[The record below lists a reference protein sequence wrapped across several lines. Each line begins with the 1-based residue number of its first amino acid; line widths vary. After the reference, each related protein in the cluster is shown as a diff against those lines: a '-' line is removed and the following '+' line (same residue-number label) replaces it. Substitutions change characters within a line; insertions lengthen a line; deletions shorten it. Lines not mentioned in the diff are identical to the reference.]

1 MRLLLLAL
9 SCLLPALSAPASSLP
24 AAAPAQNAD
33 LVLVNGSIFTGD
45 PGQPQASAVAIQGG
59 RIVAV
64 GSDDAMAAHVHAGTQ
79 RIDLGGRRV
88 VPGINDAHEHLGWEP
103 PPGIRLKLPE
113 PEVTGAELEAA
124 LAAQPQAGDEWINGT
139 IAAQVFTDLSWNV
152 ARLDALQPSRPV
164 VLSVLT
170 GHGMLL
176 NSAAIRAL
184 QVDPAVPVAGGWYG
198 TDTAGGFDGRM
209 FEYAGWKMA
218 RQFPRSSDAT
228 HVDRLRRYG
237 EAASKAGITSVQS
250 MSWLPVPQF
259 VEFWQRSAAP
269 QRVRAIRWPLISSDQ
284 PGIPDLDLPR
294 HPPGTRI
301 EVSGTKWIL
310 DGTFFEQASPMR
322 EPYPDTGR
330 NGRLNFSAAEMRA
343 MLEEIIAREDQVL
356 LHVIGDATTEAVL
369 NVMASI
375 APSQQWRERRVRFEH
390 GDGLAADLLTRAA
403 EFGIVVVQNP
413 SHQMLPEHLP
423 AVKLLRERELSPF
436 ADLLKAGIAL
446 AIGSDGPMDPWL
458 NMMFATALPTRP
470 DQSLTREQVLR
481 AYTWGSAYAEF
492 KEHEKGRL
500 APGYLADLAVLS
512 QDVLDEAAV
521 PTQAL
526 PATRS
531 LLTIIA
537 GEIAWRD
544 PAL

>member
-1 MRLLLLAL
+1 MRILILAL
-9 SCLLPALSAPASSLP
+9 SCLLPASPSQAGASPAEG
-24 AAAPAQNAD
+24 PAQIAD
-33 LVLVNGSIFTGD
+33 LVLVNGTIFTGD
-45 PGQPQASAVAIQGG
+45 PAQPQANAVAIKGG
-59 RIVAV
+59 WIVAI
-64 GSDDAMAAHVHAGTQ
+64 GSDEAISAHVHAGTH

-103 PPGIRLKLPE
+103 PPGVQLKLPA
-113 PEVTGAELEAA
+113 PEVSGAELEAA

-164 VLSVLT
+164 VLGVMT
-170 GHGMLL
+170 GHGMIL

-184 QVDPAVPVAGGWYG
+184 QVNPAVPVPGGWYG
-198 TDTAGGFDGRM
+198 VDTAGGFDGRL
-209 FEYAGWKMA
+209 FEYAGWKVA
-218 RQFPRSSDAT
+218 RQFPRSPDAT
-228 HVDRLRRYG
+228 HIDRLQRYG
-237 EAASKAGITSVQS
+237 EAASKAGVTSVQS
-250 MSWLPVPQF
+250 MSSLPVPQF

-294 HPPGTRI
+294 HLPGTRI

-310 DGTFFEQASPMR
+310 DGTFLEQASPMR
-322 EPYPDTGR
+322 QPYPDTGR
-330 NGRLNFSAAEMRA
+330 NGRLNFGASEMRA
-343 MLEEIIAREDQVL
+343 MLEEIIARDDQIL
-356 LHVIGDATTEAVL
+356 LHVAGDAATEAAL
-369 NVMASI
+369 DAMASI
-375 APSQQWRERRVRFEH
+375 APPQQWRERRVRFEH
-390 GDGLAADLLTRAA
+390 GDGLAADLIPRAA
-403 EFGIVVVQNP
+403 EFGIIVVQNP
-413 SHQMLPEHLP
+413 SHQMLPLQMP
-423 AVKLLRERELSPF
+423 AAQLLRERQLSPF
-436 ADLLKAGIAL
+436 ADLLKAGIPL

-458 NMMFATALPTRP
+458 NMMFATALPLRP

-544 PAL
+544 PSL